1 MFKIFF
7 CITCCIFSRFKISKI
22 NPQGADTTL
31 SIGGGTCAWGVPRC
45 GWLSMA
51 RRGGHPRTLLMI
63 DLVPNVVGPLKYCRD
78 PTSPGS
84 TSRGFLFPV
93 FKRKSG
99 TKVSFS

>member
-1 MFKIFF
+1 
-7 CITCCIFSRFKISKI
+7 
-22 NPQGADTTL
+22 
-31 SIGGGTCAWGVPRC
+31 
-45 GWLSMA
+45 MA